1 MPPGARVLRKTRDGS
16 LQKNHWSN
24 RSRTGD
30 MLILLPIPPYP
41 PTEVRDPNLY
51 LQSWLLS
58 YPAQHLNQSLSC
70 TSADVSTE
78 DGLIFLFFF
87 PTDLGL
93 WGGMQIANRRGFK
106 PFSSPLK
113 KALHSIALPG
123 IGPHYYCS
131 HSHIIRATVLG
142 VVDHQP
148 AVTAVMYDGKSH
160 PSESMQ
166 HKGLGLEPCSVAGP
180 TYTAPSTF
188 QPKQGTNVVN
198 WGSLGGKGNTFK
210 ASHSQVSKIA
220 KCEHA
225 HGLRNKSSYCFLH
238 THTSFP

>member
-1 MPPGARVLRKTRDGS
+1 
-16 LQKNHWSN
+16 
-24 RSRTGD
+24 

-41 PTEVRDPNLY
+41 PTGVRDPNLY

-113 KALHSIALPG
+113 KALRSIALPG

-198 WGSLGGKGNTFK
+198 
-210 ASHSQVSKIA
+210 
-220 KCEHA
+220 
-225 HGLRNKSSYCFLH
+225 
-238 THTSFP
+238 

>member
-1 MPPGARVLRKTRDGS
+1 
-16 LQKNHWSN
+16 
-24 RSRTGD
+24 
-30 MLILLPIPPYP
+30 
-41 PTEVRDPNLY
+41 
-51 LQSWLLS
+51 
-58 YPAQHLNQSLSC
+58 
-70 TSADVSTE
+70 
-78 DGLIFLFFF
+78 
-87 PTDLGL
+87 
-93 WGGMQIANRRGFK
+93 MQIANRRGFK

-113 KALHSIALPG
+113 KALRSIALPG

-188 QPKQGTNVVN
+188 QPKQGTNLVN
-198 WGSLGGKGNTFK
+198 
-210 ASHSQVSKIA
+210 
-220 KCEHA
+220 
-225 HGLRNKSSYCFLH
+225 
-238 THTSFP
+238 